1 MGLKTNTI
9 STISFSYALL
19 SGFSFQ
25 PCVSLESA
33 LSERLENFTASETLK
48 IMATEV
54 RS

>member
-1 MGLKTNTI
+1 M
-9 STISFSYALL
+9 L

-33 LSERLENFTASETLK
+33 LLERLENFTASETLK

-54 RS
+54 RRLEQSVVASLLYK